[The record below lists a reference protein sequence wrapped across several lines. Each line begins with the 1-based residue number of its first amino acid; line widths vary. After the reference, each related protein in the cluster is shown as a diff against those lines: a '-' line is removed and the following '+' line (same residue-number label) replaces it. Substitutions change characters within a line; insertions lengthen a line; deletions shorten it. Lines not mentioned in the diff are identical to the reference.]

1 MSVRSTGSRD
11 RLRIVVAGYIVRCPL
26 GGMAWHHLQYLLGL
40 ARLGHHVTFVEDSG
54 DAPWSCYDPSRG
66 VTDEDPSYGL
76 RFTDRIMRQLGL
88 TRWAYY
94 DSHRDQWHGPAAD
107 VVARVRSGAD
117 VLLDLG
123 LVNPPRPWTS
133 EIPLALTVD
142 TDPVFN
148 QIRHLSDPQ
157 RRARADRYDAHFTF
171 AERVGRPEAYL
182 PRDGFDWRPTRQP
195 VVLDAWPATP
205 APPEAPFTTVMQWDS
220 YPALEH
226 AGRRF
231 GMKSDSFGPF
241 FDLPQRTRVPLEL
254 ALGSRDAPRAE
265 LEAAGWRLRNPLVP
279 TADPWKYRRYLRHS
293 RGEFSVAKH
302 GYVVASTGWFSERS
316 ANYLASGRP
325 VVAQDTGFTDVLPTS
340 EGLLAFSTADEAAAA
355 LEDVSADLA
364 RHGRAA
370 REIARE
376 CFDSG
381 KVLTRLLE
389 DAFASEAGARAAL
402 VTQPPRER
410 RP

>member
-1 MSVRSTGSRD
+1 VSARNNTSS
-11 RLRIVVAGYIVRCPL
+11 RLRIVVLGFLVRGPV

-40 ARLGHHVTFVEDSG
+40 ARLGHHVTFIEDSG
-54 DAPWSCYDPSRG
+54 DTPWSCYDPSRG
-66 VTDEDPSYGL
+66 VTDEDPTYGL
-76 RFTDRIMRQLGL
+76 RFADRIMCQLGL

-94 DSHRDQWHGPAAD
+94 DAHRDRWHGPAGDA
-107 VVARVRSGAD
+107 VPRLSSEAD
-117 VLLDLG
+117 VLVDLG

-133 EIPLALTVD
+133 EIPLALAVD

-148 QIRHLSDPQ
+148 QIRHLSDPE
-157 RRARADRYDAHFTF
+157 RRAHAERYGVHFAF

-182 PRDGFDWRPTRQP
+182 PRDGFDWKPTRQP

-231 GMKSDSFGPF
+231 GMKSDSFAPF
-241 FDLPQRTRVPLEL
+241 FDLPRRTRVPLEL
-254 ALGSRDAPRAE
+254 ALGSPDAPRAE
-265 LEAAGWRLRNPLVP
+265 LEAAGWRVRNPLV
-279 TADPWKYRRYLRHS
+279 AAAGPWTYRRYIRHS

-302 GYVVASTGWFSERS
+302 GYVVANTGWFSERS

-325 VVAQDTGFTDVLPTS
+325 VVVQDTGFSEVLPTG
-340 EGLLAFSTADEAAAA
+340 EGLLAFSTADQAAAA
-355 LEDVSADLA
+355 VEIVAADVG

-370 REIARE
+370 RELARE
-376 CFDSG
+376 YFDSAR
-381 KVLTRLLE
+381 VLTRLLE
-389 DAFASEAGARAAL
+389 DAFANAAPARSAPMEARLG
-402 VTQPPRER
+402 ER
-410 RP
+410 RA